1 MPSILMERLSQYCL
15 HGSECVFH
23 MNSAAEL
30 AQSRNGHFDWYFW
43 KIISSKLRRKKK
55 PQNLQTKTPGHWF
68 LTCSSNEMTLGCIF
82 SRVKWYISLA
92 VLSGRLG
99 RWVQKSVSSWRDI
112 TRLTFSFTTSSE
124 TQERKAQDG
133 CNVCQHLQCK
143 WTLANQSFTFII
155 NLSNTNV

>member
-1 MPSILMERLSQYCL
+1 MPSILMKRLSWYCL
-15 HGSECVFH
+15 HGSKCLFH
-23 MNSAAEL
+23 MNSTAEQ
-30 AQSRNGHFDWYFW
+30 AQNRNGHFDWYFW
-43 KIISSKLRRKKK
+43 KIVSSKLKRKKK
-55 PQNLQTKTPGHWF
+55 KHQQTKTPCDWL

-124 TQERKAQDG
+124 TRERKAQDR

-143 WTLANQSFTFII
+143 QSLANH
-155 NLSNTNV
+155 LLLH